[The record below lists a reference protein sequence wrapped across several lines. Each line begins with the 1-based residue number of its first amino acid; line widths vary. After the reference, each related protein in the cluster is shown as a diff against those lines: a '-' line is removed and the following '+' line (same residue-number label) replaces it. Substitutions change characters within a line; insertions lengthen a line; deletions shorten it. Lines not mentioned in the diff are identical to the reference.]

1 MIGQRFNRLTVIANA
16 PMRGGRGMIIC
27 RCACGAEK
35 VIEAR
40 RVRKGL
46 TKSCGC
52 LQRDMT
58 RSAYRKHNL
67 VSRWSNPLD
76 DIDDDIVSGR

>member
-1 MIGQRFNRLTVIANA
+1 MIGTKHGRLTVLSLAGTNK
-16 PMRGGRGMIIC
+16 GRGMVLC
-27 RCACGAEK
+27 RCDCGAEK

-52 LQRDMT
+52 LQRDMS
-58 RSAYRKHNL
+58 RSRHR
-67 VSRWSNPLD
+67 RWNIMRASSPLD
-76 DIDDDIVSGR
+76 RIDEDIIQ

>member
-1 MIGQRFNRLTVIANA
+1 MIGVKHNRLTVLGSAGIKNN
-16 PMRGGRGMIIC
+16 RGMLLC
-27 RCACGAEK
+27 RCECGAEK

-52 LQRDMT
+52 LSRQMSKARYLQY
-58 RSAYRKHNL
+58 RSYRH
-67 VSRWSNPLD
+67 SNPLD
-76 DIDDDIVSGR
+76 TVDEDIIQ

>member
-1 MIGQRFNRLTVIANA
+1 MIGTKHNRLTVLSLAGIDK
-16 PMRGGRGMIIC
+16 GRGMIRC
-27 RCACGAEK
+27 RCECGAEK

-52 LQRDMT
+52 LSRQMSKARYLQY
-58 RSAYRKHNL
+58 RSYRN
-67 VSRWSNPLD
+67 SSPLD
-76 DIDDDIVSGR
+76 AVDEDIIQ

>member
-1 MIGQRFNRLTVIANA
+1 MIGTKHNRLTVLSLAGIDN
-16 PMRGGRGMIIC
+16 GRGMILC
-27 RCACGAEK
+27 RCECGAEK

-52 LQRDMT
+52 LQRDIS
-58 RSAYRKHNL
+58 RSRNRRWQIMRNL
-67 VSRWSNPLD
+67 NPLD
-76 DIDDDIVSGR
+76 FIDEDIVR

>member
-1 MIGQRFNRLTVIANA
+1 MIGTKHNRLTVLSLAGIDN
-16 PMRGGRGMIIC
+16 GRGMILC
-27 RCACGAEK
+27 RCECGAEK

-52 LQRDMT
+52 LSREMSKARYLQY
-58 RSAYRKHNL
+58 RSYRN
-67 VSRWSNPLD
+67 SSPLD
-76 DIDDDIVSGR
+76 AVDEDIIQ

>member
-1 MIGQRFNRLTVIANA
+1 MIGLRYARLTVLSLAGIDN
-16 PMRGGRGMIIC
+16 GRGMILC
-27 RCACGAEK
+27 RCECGAEK

-52 LQRDMT
+52 LSREMSKARYLQY
-58 RSAYRKHNL
+58 RSYRN
-67 VSRWSNPLD
+67 SSPLD
-76 DIDDDIVSGR
+76 AVDEDIIQ

>member
-1 MIGQRFNRLTVIANA
+1 MIGTKHNRLTVLSWAA
-16 PMRGGRGMIIC
+16 TSRGRGMVLC
-27 RCACGAEK
+27 RCDCGAEK

-52 LQRDMT
+52 LQRDIS
-58 RSAYRKHNL
+58 RSRHR
-67 VSRWSNPLD
+67 RWNIMRASSPLD
-76 DIDDDIVSGR
+76 SVDEDIIQ

>member
-1 MIGQRFNRLTVIANA
+1 MIGIKHNRLTVLSIAVSS
-16 PMRGGRGMIIC
+16 GKRGMILC
-27 RCACGAEK
+27 RCDCGAEK

-52 LQRDMT
+52 LSREMSKARYLQY
-58 RSAYRKHNL
+58 RSYRN
-67 VSRWSNPLD
+67 SSPLD
-76 DIDDDIVSGR
+76 AVDEDIIQ

>member
-1 MIGQRFNRLTVIANA
+1 MIGTKHNRLTVLSLAESKG
-16 PMRGGRGMIIC
+16 RRGMILC
-27 RCACGAEK
+27 RCDCGAEK

-52 LQRDMT
+52 LQRDM
-58 RSAYRKHNL
+58 SK
-67 VSRWSNPLD
+67 SRHRRWHMMRNSNPLD
-76 DIDDDIVSGR
+76 FIDEDIVG

>member
-1 MIGQRFNRLTVIANA
+1 MIGTKHNRLTVLSLAGIDN
-16 PMRGGRGMIIC
+16 GRGMILC
-27 RCACGAEK
+27 RCECGAEK

-52 LQRDMT
+52 LQRDMS
-58 RSAYRKHNL
+58 RSRNR
-67 VSRWSNPLD
+67 RWNIMRASSPLD
-76 DIDDDIVSGR
+76 RIDEDIIQ

>member
-1 MIGQRFNRLTVIANA
+1 MIGLRYNRLTVLSLAGIDN
-16 PMRGGRGMIIC
+16 GRGMILC
-27 RCACGAEK
+27 RCECGAEK

-52 LQRDMT
+52 LQRDMS
-58 RSAYRKHNL
+58 RSRNR
-67 VSRWSNPLD
+67 RWQMMRTSNPLD
-76 DIDDDIVSGR
+76 FIDEDIVG

>member
-1 MIGQRFNRLTVIANA
+1 MIGLRYARLTVLSLAGSS
-16 PMRGGRGMIIC
+16 RGRGMILC
-27 RCACGAEK
+27 RCECGAEK

-52 LQRDMT
+52 L
-58 RSAYRKHNL
+58 
-67 VSRWSNPLD
+67 SREISKSRNRRWKILRGSSPLD
-76 DIDDDIVSGR
+76 SVDEDIIQ

>member
-1 MIGQRFNRLTVIANA
+1 MIGQKYNRLTVLSLAGID
-16 PMRGGRGMIIC
+16 RDRGMVLC

-52 LQRDMT
+52 L
-58 RSAYRKHNL
+58 
-67 VSRWSNPLD
+67 SREISKARHRRFFILRGSSPLD
-76 DIDDDIVSGR
+76 KVDEDIIQ

>member
-1 MIGQRFNRLTVIANA
+1 MIGTKHNRLTVLSLAGIDK
-16 PMRGGRGMIIC
+16 GRGMIRC
-27 RCACGAEK
+27 RCECGAEK

-52 LQRDMT
+52 LSREMSKARYLQY
-58 RSAYRKHNL
+58 RSYRN
-67 VSRWSNPLD
+67 SSPLD
-76 DIDDDIVSGR
+76 AIDEDIIQ

>member
-1 MIGQRFNRLTVIANA
+1 MIGTKHNRLTVLSLAETKG
-16 PMRGGRGMIIC
+16 RRGMLLC
-27 RCACGAEK
+27 RCDCGAEK

-52 LQRDMT
+52 L
-58 RSAYRKHNL
+58 
-67 VSRWSNPLD
+67 SREISKSRHRRWNILRGSSPLD
-76 DIDDDIVSGR
+76 SVDEDIIQ

>member
-1 MIGQRFNRLTVIANA
+1 MIGTKHNRLTVLSLAGIDK
-16 PMRGGRGMIIC
+16 GRGMIRC
-27 RCACGAEK
+27 RCECGAEK

-52 LQRDMT
+52 L
-58 RSAYRKHNL
+58 
-67 VSRWSNPLD
+67 SREISKSRHRRWNILRGSSPLD
-76 DIDDDIVSGR
+76 SVDEDIIQ

>member
-1 MIGQRFNRLTVIANA
+1 MIGERFHRLTVLSLAGIDK
-16 PMRGGRGMIIC
+16 GRGMILC

-35 VIEAR
+35 TIEAR

-52 LQRDMT
+52 L
-58 RSAYRKHNL
+58 
-67 VSRWSNPLD
+67 SREISKSRHRRWHILRGSSPLD
-76 DIDDDIVSGR
+76 KVDEDIIQ

>member
-1 MIGQRFNRLTVIANA
+1 MIGTKHNRLTVLSLAGIDK
-16 PMRGGRGMIIC
+16 GRGMIRC
-27 RCACGAEK
+27 RCECGAEK

-52 LQRDMT
+52 LQRDM
-58 RSAYRKHNL
+58 SK
-67 VSRWSNPLD
+67 SRNRRWHMMRNSNPLD
-76 DIDDDIVSGR
+76 FIDEDIVG

>member
-1 MIGQRFNRLTVIANA
+1 MIGLRYARLTVLRDAGIQKS
-16 PMRGGRGMIIC
+16 RGMVLC
-27 RCACGAEK
+27 RCDCGAEK

-52 LQRDMT
+52 LSRQMSKARYLQY
-58 RSAYRKHNL
+58 RSYRN
-67 VSRWSNPLD
+67 SSPLD
-76 DIDDDIVSGR
+76 AIDEDIIQ